1 LRLALLEYLGHC
13 FDSNDTHIGGVVR
26 PPQGAEESVGAELAG
41 HPLGRR
47 LFVRQPLTRAG
58 ASDQQV
64 TQDVLDLLR
73 TDEHFSHINVIT
85 GYTAHEAGT
94 FRANFERATGQVFAP
109 TAFRSYRLGLLATAD
124 AMLVIRTSLSE
135 SGAFEVAY
143 NAATRRIPILFAL
156 HPAAP
161 LTTTLLQDLQELC
174 PTTYVPFMR
183 VEELVQPLHRFLT
196 QPLLTTGETGRT
208 SHEYV

>member
-1 LRLALLEYLGHC
+1 MRLQQDAEK
-13 FDSNDTHIGGVVR
+13 TVGGV
-26 PPQGAEESVGAELAG
+26 PAN

-47 LFVRQPLTRAG
+47 LFLRQPLTRAG
-58 ASDQQV
+58 ASDQQI

-73 TDEHFSHINVIT
+73 IDERFSHVNVIT

-94 FRANFERATGQVFAP
+94 FRANFERATGQVFTP

-124 AMLVIRTSLSE
+124 ALLVIRTALSE

-143 NAATRRIPILFAL
+143 NAATRKIPMLFAL

-161 LTTTLLQDLQELC
+161 LTTTLLQDLQDLC
-174 PTTYVPFMR
+174 PATYLPF
-183 VEELVQPLHRFLT
+183 VHVDELAQPLHRFLT
-196 QPLLTTGETGRT
+196 QPLLPTGEMGRT